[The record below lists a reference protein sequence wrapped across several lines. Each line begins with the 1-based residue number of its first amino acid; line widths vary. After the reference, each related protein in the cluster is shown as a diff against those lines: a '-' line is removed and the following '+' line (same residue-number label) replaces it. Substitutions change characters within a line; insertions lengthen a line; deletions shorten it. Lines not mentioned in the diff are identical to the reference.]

1 MVEVDIANLIITSIL
16 TIVIIIVTIL
26 LGVTQNRLQKKDQN
40 ISLFEKRYEV
50 YLIFSEIV
58 SNTEFLKKISSSD
71 NFSEQTNI
79 DISSA
84 FRDFCVNKIF
94 SKTEEKIKVLNNLKE
109 ESKLYASPR
118 KDILMK
124 IDILNQEIL
133 FTALS
138 ELHEKIL
145 ILNRSEFLFEKEI
158 SEKIIKFS
166 KIYQSVLE
174 YSIINQNDKFEENY
188 TELIFA
194 LDNLETHVV
203 LNKIKK
209 LLNLNKK
216 INN

>member
-79 DISSA
+79 DIPSA

-94 SKTEEKIKVLNNLKE
+94 SKTGEKIKVLNNLKE